1 MGILW
6 YVIMEKNMKLYLS
19 LVAIAVLSG
28 CATAYQPKGPT
39 GGYWSSQFDENVFQ
53 VTFKGNGYTDREKA
67 NDFALLRSAEL
78 ALENG
83 YQHFVI
89 VDGQQYTKD
98 SSFTTPITA
107 TTNLTSNTY
116 GSASSYGNTTNYYG
130 NTYGSA
136 TTMVSGGQTF
146 HISKP
151 TASNTIVCFK
161 EKPEG
166 FSFNAEFV
174 AKSLRGKYGL
184 EASN

>member
-1 MGILW
+1 M
-6 YVIMEKNMKLYLS
+6 NLYLS
-19 LVAIAVLSG
+19 LAVIAVLGG
-28 CATAYQPKGPT
+28 CATAYQPKGAT
-39 GGYWSSQFDENVFQ
+39 GGYWSSQFDSNVFQ

-98 SSFTTPITA
+98 SSFTTPTTA
-107 TTNLTSNTY
+107 TTNINSNTY
-116 GSASSYGNTTNYYG
+116 GSAYGNGNTTNYYG
-130 NTYGSA
+130 NTYGTA
-136 TTMVSGGQTF
+136 TTTVSGGQTF
-146 HISKP
+146 HISRP

-166 FSFNAEFV
+166 FSYNAEFV
-174 AKSLRGKYGL
+174 ARSLRGKYGL

>member
-1 MGILW
+1 M
-6 YVIMEKNMKLYLS
+6 NLYLF
-19 LVAIAVLSG
+19 LAVLAGLSG
-28 CATAYQPKGPT
+28 CATAYQPQGAT
-39 GGYWSSQFDENVFQ
+39 GGYSSSQLDENVFQ
-53 VTFKGNGYTDREKA
+53 VAFKGNGYTDRGIA

-83 YQHFVI
+83 YKHFVI

-107 TTNLTSNTY
+107 TTNITSNTY
-116 GSASSYGNTTNYYG
+116 GSAYGYGNTTNYYG

-136 TTMVSGGQTF
+136 TTTVSGGQTF

-151 TASNTIVCFK
+151 TASNTIVCFN
-161 EKPEG
+161 EKPEE

-174 AKSLRGKYGL
+174 ARSLREKYGL
-184 EASN
+184 EAPNK